1 MKIKK
6 LDAYN
11 RVPKEGVSN
20 EYSTG
25 ESSFRAPFLACV
37 IGART
42 AGKSYLTSQILLQA
56 ELENTYDEIY
66 IITPTFNSNKKY
78 FERFIPPENVFSPT
92 KCSIATVMKKVE
104 DNRDEYLRHLEEVEE
119 WKKYKE
125 KMRYRPIRS
134 FGTSELLYYLE
145 KGFLDDKPPEW
156 KYRVLRP
163 PTSLLILDDIIN
175 TKAISQSSGFLQLSV
190 LNRHCAPMEEDH
202 DDRSACGLGVIIL
215 AQTYASAVGT
225 GIPRIC
231 RENVSLLFLF
241 KNKQEKQM
249 EKIKDE
255 LANVV
260 DIDKFEKAYA
270 YATAE
275 DYGNLC
281 VDFKP
286 KRPELTFRKNL
297 NEAIVFDENEKVINI

>member
-11 RVPKEGVSN
+11 RIPKEGVSN
-20 EYSTG
+20 EYVTG
-25 ESSFRAPFLACV
+25 PNSFRSPFLACV

-42 AGKSYLTSQILLQA
+42 SGKSFLTSQILLQA
-56 ELENTYDEIY
+56 ELENTYDEIFY
-66 IITPTFNSNKKY
+66 IGPTFNSNKKY
-78 FERFIPPENVFSPT
+78 FERFIPLKNVYEPT
-92 KCSIATVMKKVE
+92 KCSIGSVMKRVDE
-104 DNRDEYLRHLEEVEE
+104 NRDEYLRHIEDVEE
-119 WKKYKE
+119 WKRYKE
-125 KMRYRPIRS
+125 KIRSRPIRS

-145 KGFLDDKPPEW
+145 KGFLDDQPPEW
-156 KYRVLRP
+156 KYPILRP
-163 PTSLLILDDIIN
+163 PTSLLILDDVIN
-175 TKAISQSSGFLQLSV
+175 TKAISQSSGFSQLSV
-190 LNRHCAPMEEDH
+190 LNRHASPMPEDH
-202 DDRSACGLGVIIL
+202 DDRSALGLAVIIL
-215 AQTYASAVGT
+215 AQSYCCLG

-260 DIDKFEKAYA
+260 DIDKFEKAYS

-275 DYGNLC
+275 EYGNLC

-286 KRPELTFRKNL
+286 KNPELTFRKNL
-297 NEAIVFDENEKVINI
+297 NEAIVFDCENKVINI